1 MVPILKKQ
9 CIEWWIWQI
18 LVMIINVLRISP
30 HKQCPVLIKKCY
42 CILTCKWTKVCF
54 VFRGP
59 CRGVSGVH
67 LGRCLQHGVRSVS
80 AGGGR
85 ERDPHPQVHRRRPL
99 SQGQAQRGP
108 PQHQDQ
114 LLLLPFRGQS
124 SLFFICKT
132 GLKFWPILA
141 RYSIL
146 LPFNFVCFRLNNYA
160 VSLQW
165 QELVLVQICQR
176 LVL

>member
-1 MVPILKKQ
+1 MYNYGTYFKKQ

-67 LGRCLQHGVRSVS
+67 LGPCLQHGVHSVS

-85 ERDPHPQVHRRRPL
+85 ERDPHPQVHRGRPL

-124 SLFFICKT
+124 SKFSWLGYSVAAHLFSFECLKTVFIWMFKNWLLTNSPLCVKQYFIPR
-132 GLKFWPILA
+132 GLI
-141 RYSIL
+141 
-146 LPFNFVCFRLNNYA
+146 
-160 VSLQW
+160 
-165 QELVLVQICQR
+165 
-176 LVL
+176 